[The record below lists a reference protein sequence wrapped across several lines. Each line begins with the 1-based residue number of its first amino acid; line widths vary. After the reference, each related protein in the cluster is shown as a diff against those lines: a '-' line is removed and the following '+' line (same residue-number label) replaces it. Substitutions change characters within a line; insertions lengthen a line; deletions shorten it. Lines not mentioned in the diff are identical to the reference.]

1 MSGSGFEGPLFK
13 RLPRN
18 DTGEAPGHQAGFVVP
33 RDLSVYF
40 PELPA
45 GTPEAPAPSI
55 PIRAIL
61 MEGSRSLGTV
71 DTVYQ
76 HQTWGGT
83 RPPERR
89 VTANLGALR
98 NRASAGDIL
107 LIERSV
113 DEDLLY
119 RFTLVKQESPEYES
133 VNAATEGRN
142 WGVLAGVPPPATEG
156 AIQQAETALLRGVA
170 EPFRTFDDSAGIQR
184 VARIARGRAFR
195 RLVVAAYDKRC
206 CMCGGGFINLAGLP
220 EVEAAHII
228 SRGARGPD
236 DVRNG
241 LALCRAHHWAFD
253 QGLLGVTDERII
265 LVKPAALDLPSNEP
279 LALIHGRMLLP
290 PQEDSLAAHPEAL
303 AWHRQHVFEGAA

>member
-1 MSGSGFEGPLFK
+1 MANSGFEGPLFK
-13 RLPRN
+13 RLPKN
-18 DTGEAPGHQAGFVVP
+18 DTGAAPGHQAGFVVP
-33 RDLSVYF
+33 RDLSLYF
-40 PELPA
+40 PDLPA

-61 MEGSRSLGTV
+61 MEGSLPLGTV

-107 LIERSV
+107 LIDRSV

-119 RFTLVKQESPEYES
+119 RFTLIKQGSPEYAQ
-133 VNAATEGRN
+133 VNAATGGRN
-142 WGVLAGVPPPATEG
+142 WGVLAGAIPPATEG
-156 AIQQAETALLRGVA
+156 AIQQAEATLLQGVE
-170 EPFRTFDDSAGIQR
+170 EPFRTFDDSAGVQR

-195 RLVVAAYDKRC
+195 RLVVAAYEKRC
-206 CMCGGGFINLAGLP
+206 CMCGGGLINLSGLP

-228 SRGARGPD
+228 SRASRGPD

-265 LVKPAALDLPSNEP
+265 LVKPAALDVASNEP
-279 LALIHGRMLLP
+279 LALVQGRVLIP
-290 PQEDSLAAHPEAL
+290 PREDRLAAHPEAL